1 MRQFVCSEK
10 PRKDGSV
17 IITGKDYLYLSRSLR
32 LRIGDVIDVSFADG
46 SLCPMQAQSITKKEV
61 KLVPAGDRAG
71 DDGNRAKV
79 QGVVA
84 GKVQEALEGIPQYWL
99 FQFLPKTQKMDQ
111 IVRQAT
117 ECGVHT
123 IVPVISEYTVRGS
136 EPPRTERWERIIKEA
151 RQQSGSPVPTRIL
164 DAVDVHR
171 ALELW
176 TEAAEDEGRKTWGF
190 VLHEDPAYGI
200 KSLITAADGNND
212 TKSVALAVG
221 CEGGISPSE
230 LESLYQA
237 GFQNVHFATNI
248 LRAETAAIY
257 GLAVLQQLLAYK
269 K

>member
-1 MRQFVCSEK
+1 MRQFVCSQK
-10 PRKDGSV
+10 PKKDGSV

-46 SLCPMQAQSITKKEV
+46 ALCAMQAQRITKKEV
-61 KLVPAGDRAG
+61 VLVPAAATEN
-71 DDGNRAKV
+71 DDTRAKV

-84 GKVQEALEGIPQYWL
+84 GKVQESLEGVPQYWL

-123 IVPVISEYTVRGS
+123 IVPVISEFTVRGS

-151 RQQSGSPVPTRIL
+151 RQQSGSPVATRIL
-164 DAVDVHR
+164 DGVSVTE

-176 TEAAEDEGRKTWGF
+176 SAHCQEENRKPCGF
-190 VLHEDPAYGI
+190 VLHEDPEYGL
-200 KSLITAADGNND
+200 KALIEAADDHGD
-212 TKSVALAVG
+212 QKSVALAVG
-221 CEGGISPSE
+221 CEGGISPAE
-230 LESLYQA
+230 LEALYQA
-237 GFQNVHFATNI
+237 GFRNVHFATNI

-257 GLAVLQQLLAYK
+257 GLAVLQQLFAYK